1 MPNECAVLISLN
13 LNLNVFVASGITGTK
28 SLAIQGSTHNGEP
41 SRGGAAC
48 ARGRRRC
55 SSAPDGCAGGC
66 AGWESAPRG
75 AIAAR
80 VCGRA
85 VHPRAAA
92 GARRRPTRPRPDK
105 LAEGEPIALRAGRG
119 AQSGSCIFGVPAAR
133 LPVRAVAR
141 APLERVCDARCP
153 RPIAHACVCVYVR
166 MQA

>member
-1 MPNECAVLISLN
+1 MRGTNFTQPQPKRVRGLR
-13 LNLNVFVASGITGTK
+13 ITGTK

-92 GARRRPTRPRPDK
+92 GARRRPTRPRPDA

-119 AQSGSCIFGVPAAR
+119 AQSGACQCAPLPTPRVRGRAR
-133 LPVRAVAR
+133 SGAR
-141 APLERVCDARCP
+141 ACGSTGRP
-153 RPIAHACVCVYVR
+153 RLSECV
-166 MQA
+166 